1 MMVLASPT
9 WRYVILKTHCCQI
22 ILALNNALFVLIIVV
37 FAIEPICDDYNGSCF
52 SHVAVRQC
60 SLNRSVEK
68 VFDLKIQKNVRSIKL
83 SVHNPS
89 LRTTATQSQG
99 GVQGA
104 VTLSMEDSG
113 WATRKYYHPLK
124 ALIIIHS
131 FSRAGV
137 RVLSYSN
144 WLIIFLPTN
153 EKPSSFSLS
162 TNDKPP
168 YIQ

>member
-1 MMVLASPT
+1 MMVLVSPT
-9 WRYVILKTHCCQI
+9 WRYVILKTHCQI

-37 FAIEPICDDYNGSCF
+37 FAIVPICDDYNGPCF

-60 SLNRSVEK
+60 SLIRSIEK

-113 WATRKYYHPLK
+113 WATRKYYHPFK
-124 ALIIIHS
+124 AFIIIHN
-131 FSRAGV
+131 FQFRENSRRTTQTTYTELLWTTSQTA
-137 RVLSYSN
+137 
-144 WLIIFLPTN
+144 
-153 EKPSSFSLS
+153 
-162 TNDKPP
+162 
-168 YIQ
+168 

>member
-1 MMVLASPT
+1 M
-9 WRYVILKTHCCQI
+9 
-22 ILALNNALFVLIIVV
+22 V
-37 FAIEPICDDYNGSCF
+37 FAIVPICDDYNGPCF

-60 SLNRSVEK
+60 SLIRSVEK

-113 WATRKYYHPLK
+113 WATRKYYSK
-124 ALIIIHS
+124 Q
-131 FSRAGV
+131 
-137 RVLSYSN
+137 
-144 WLIIFLPTN
+144 
-153 EKPSSFSLS
+153 KSSFITFNFKKILAGQLKQPTQNNCGRLHRQHDIFANGKKLNTPAPGAKNS
-162 TNDKPP
+162 
-168 YIQ
+168 